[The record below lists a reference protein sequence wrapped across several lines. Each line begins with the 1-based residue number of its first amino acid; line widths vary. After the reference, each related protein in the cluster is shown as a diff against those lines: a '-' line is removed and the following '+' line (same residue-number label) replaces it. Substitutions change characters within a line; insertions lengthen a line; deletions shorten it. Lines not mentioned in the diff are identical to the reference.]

1 MKHYRYAWAP
11 NRGDKG
17 NRYPSEDRPIINRPI
32 IPPPWV
38 LDRGAIREGG
48 APPYFGE
55 GGL

>member
-1 MKHYRYAWAP
+1 MHGRQTGGI
-11 NRGDKG
+11 RGIG
-17 NRYPSEDRPIINRPI
+17 TSEDRPIINRPI